1 MNIALFGGA
10 FNPIHKAHI
19 LLAERAM
26 EEFDI
31 DRTILMPTY
40 ISPHKNTTARVSYN
54 HRMAMCRLASKD
66 DSRFIVSDLESHIE
80 GKSYSYKT
88 LSILKEQYNDDN
100 LFMIIGADMY
110 MSLLS
115 WKNPQQIFDLA
126 SIITCPRDNDDYNS
140 LLEYSKVLKKEGC
153 SSYILK
159 EPIMQL
165 SSTYIRENVS
175 LASKQDFIDKSVYEY
190 IEKNK
195 LYGVK

>member
-19 LLAERAM
+19 LLAQKAM
-26 EEFDI
+26 EEFSI
-31 DRTILMPTY
+31 DKTILMPTFV
-40 ISPHKNTTARVSYN
+40 SPHKDTTSGVSYV
-54 HRMAMCRLASKD
+54 HRVAMCKLASKS

-88 LSILKEQYNDDN
+88 LSILREEYKNDN

-110 MSLLS
+110 MSLLR
-115 WKNPQQIFDLA
+115 WKNPQEIFSLA
-126 SIITCPRDNDDYNS
+126 SIITCPRDNDNYNS
-140 LLEYSKVLKKEGC
+140 LLKYSRVLKKEGC
-153 SSYILK
+153 DSYILK

-175 LASKQDFIDKSVYEY
+175 LANKQDYLDKSVYEY
-190 IEKNK
+190 ILKNK

>member
-26 EEFDI
+26 DEFCI
-31 DRTILMPTY
+31 DKTILMPTF
-40 ISPHKNTTARVSYN
+40 ISPHKDTTSGVSYI
-54 HRMAMCRLASKD
+54 HRLAMCNLATKGD
-66 DSRFIVSDLESHIE
+66 NRFIVSDLESHIK

-88 LSILKEQYNDDN
+88 LSILKEEYKEDK

-110 MSLLS
+110 MSLLK
-115 WKNPQQIFDLA
+115 WKNPKEIFSLA

-140 LLEYSKVLKKEGC
+140 LSEYSKVLKKEGC
-153 SSYILK
+153 SSFILK

-175 LASKQDFIDKSVYEY
+175 LANKQDYLDKSVYEY
-190 IEKNK
+190 IAKNG

>member
-19 LLAERAM
+19 LLAQKAM
-26 EEFDI
+26 DEFYI
-31 DRTILMPTY
+31 DKTILMPTF
-40 ISPHKNTTARVSYN
+40 ISPHKDTTSKVSYS
-54 HRMAMCRLASKD
+54 HRMAMCSLASKSD
-66 DSRFIVSDLESHIE
+66 QRFIVSDLESHIE

-88 LSILKEQYNDDN
+88 LSILKEEYKEDN

-115 WKNPQQIFDLA
+115 WKNPKEIFHLA

-140 LLEYSKVLKKEGC
+140 LLEYSMVLQKEGC
-153 SSYILK
+153 TSYILQ

-165 SSTYIRENVS
+165 SSTYIRENIS
-175 LASKQDFIDKSVYEY
+175 QANKREFIDKSVYEY

>member
-19 LLAERAM
+19 LLAQKAM
-26 EEFDI
+26 NEFDI
-31 DRTILMPTY
+31 DKTILMPTF
-40 ISPHKNTTARVSYN
+40 ISPHKDTTSTVSYY
-54 HRMAMCRLASKD
+54 HRMSMCSLATRG
-66 DSRFIVSDLESHIE
+66 DSRFVVSDLESHIE

-88 LSILKEQYNDDN
+88 LSILKEQYKEDN

-110 MSLLS
+110 MSLLK
-115 WKNPQQIFDLA
+115 WKNPQDIFSLT

-140 LLEYSKVLKKEGC
+140 LIEYSKVLKKEGC
-153 SSYILK
+153 SSFILK

-165 SSTYIRENVS
+165 SSTYIRENVA
-175 LASKQDFIDKSVYEY
+175 LASIQDYLDKEVYEY
-190 IEKNK
+190 IVKNK